1 MPARARALPVTAAGL
16 LHLAA
21 TFGGRHK
28 PGNFAGYL
36 VRKLSFVL
44 AFIGI
49 LVSVALVGWYGFGG
63 VVDAVASAG
72 WRGFGLIV
80 GWQMA
85 LFGVLG
91 LAWDAILPGTDQRR
105 RVWVPVWGR
114 MVRDCSANILPF
126 SQVGGFIFGARAV
139 TLHGIAWPVA
149 TASTVVDVTAE
160 FLAELAFVAIGLG
173 VLLARAPRSELAIPV
188 EVGLGLAVCATFAF
202 IWLQHGAAPL
212 FARISGRIASRWFR
226 NAQDK
231 LEVVQA
237 EFGLIYGH
245 TLRLAVGF
253 SIHLL
258 GWMGTGVAGWIAYR
272 VIGVPIDFDD
282 ALAIEALLAGA
293 AALAFLVPVNAGV
306 QEAGYAGL
314 GAIFG
319 VPPEL
324 SLAVSLIRRA
334 RDLAVGI
341 PILLLWQMLEVRRAR
356 AGSAVPPV

>member
-1 MPARARALPVTAAGL
+1 MA
-16 LHLAA
+16 
-21 TFGGRHK
+21 K
-28 PGNFAGYL
+28 PGPIRQARSPLAPAPQRGQEAPNL
-36 VRKLSFVL
+36 LDHPVRKLSVL
-44 AFIGI
+44 LAVIGFIVSIG
-49 LVSVALVGWYGFGG
+49 LVAWYGFDG
-63 VVDAVASAG
+63 VMSAVASAG
-72 WRGFGLIV
+72 WGGFALV
-80 GWQMA
+80 VTWQMA

-91 LAWDAILPGTDQRR
+91 LAWDVILPTESLRR
-105 RVWVPVWGR
+105 RIWVPVWGR

-173 VLLARAPRSELAIPV
+173 ILLARAPRSDLAVPV

-212 FARISGRIASRWFR
+212 FARIGKRIAGRWFR
-226 NAQDK
+226 NTKDR
-231 LEVVQA
+231 LDVVQA
-237 EFGLIYGH
+237 EFSLIYRH
-245 TLRLAVGF
+245 TLRLGIGF
-253 SIHLL
+253 TVHLL
-258 GWMGTGVAGWIAYR
+258 GWMGTGIAGWIAYR

-306 QEAGYAGL
+306 QEAGYVAL

-324 SLAVSLIRRA
+324 SLGVSLIRRA
-334 RDLAVGI
+334 RDVAVGV
-341 PILLLWQMLEVRRAR
+341 PILLVWQVLEARRLGAR
-356 AGSAVPPV
+356 GEATPPA